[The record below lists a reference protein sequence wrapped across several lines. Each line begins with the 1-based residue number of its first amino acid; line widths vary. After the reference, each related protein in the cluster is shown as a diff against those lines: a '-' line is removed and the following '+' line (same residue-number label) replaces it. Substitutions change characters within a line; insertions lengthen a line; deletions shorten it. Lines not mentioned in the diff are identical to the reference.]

1 MLDNTSAL
9 DSADPEVLR
18 DEEAILPDLP
28 VDEVECDRNDL
39 NENLLE
45 ETLESAWRAAL
56 LGQVLVSE
64 CLAVVCAER
73 YMD

>member
-1 MLDNTSAL
+1 MLDNASAL

-28 VDEVECDRNDL
+28 VDEVECGRSNL

-45 ETLESAWRAAL
+45 EILYSEWRVTL
-56 LGQVLVSE
+56 LGKVLVSE
-64 CLAVVCAER
+64 CPAVLCTGR